1 MHINFR
7 QILLITL
14 LMFPASSALPAGL
27 MQDTSAL
34 SLQDQVKKEFLHAW
48 KAYEKYAWGHD
59 DLCPLSKT
67 YRDWYSG
74 TILMTMVDS
83 YDTMV
88 LMGLNEEAEKT
99 KAYIVENL
107 SFDKDI
113 YVKNFE
119 ITIRLLGGLISGYEL
134 SGDDR
139 LLKLAEDL
147 GKRLLPVFNSPTGM
161 PYTFVNLKT
170 GAVKGPETNPA
181 EIGTLL
187 LEFGQLSRHTH
198 DSVYFNK
205 AKNAVRGIYSR
216 RSAIGLVGESINV
229 ETGKWLNTS
238 SHISGCIDSYYEYLL
253 KAAILFGDSECME
266 MWNSS
271 IASINKYLAD
281 ERENGLWYGY
291 ADMLTGKRTETYF
304 GALDAFFP
312 AVLSLSGDLKRGERL
327 MESAFKMW
335 NVCSVEPEVFDY
347 SDMQVKHP
355 GYPLRPEI
363 IESAYYLSHFTKNP
377 KYAEMGRKMW
387 GDFVR
392 FCRTEEAYAALKN
405 VCTKENSDKMES
417 FLFAEVFKYYYLLFS
432 DPGKFDFEKYIFNT
446 EAHPLK
452 RKFN

>member
-1 MHINFR
+1 MLINFKLF
-7 QILLITL
+7 LLITA
-14 LMFPASSALPAGL
+14 LMVSTSSAMPAVR
-27 MQDTSAL
+27 MQDTSAVSL
-34 SLQDQVKKEFLHAW
+34 SDQVKKEFLHAW

-59 DLCPLSKT
+59 DLRPLSKT

-74 TILMTMVDS
+74 TLLMTMVDS

-99 KAYIVENL
+99 KAYIIENL

-119 ITIRLLGGLISGYEL
+119 ITIRMLGGLISGYEL
-134 SGDDR
+134 SGDSR

-147 GKRLLPVFNSPTGM
+147 GKRLLPAFNSPTGM

-170 GAVKGPETNPA
+170 GAVQGPETNPA

-187 LEFGQLSRHTH
+187 LEFGQLSRHTG
-198 DSVYFNK
+198 DTVYFHK
-205 AKNAVRGIYSR
+205 AKNAIRGIYSR
-216 RSAIGLVGESINV
+216 RSPLGLVGESINV
-229 ETGKWLNTS
+229 ETGKFINTS
-238 SHISGCIDSYYEYLL
+238 SHISGGIDSYYEYLL
-253 KAAILFGDSECME
+253 KAAILFGDKECLE

-281 ERENGLWYGY
+281 EKGNSLWYGY
-291 ADMLTGKRTETYF
+291 ADMYTGKRTETYY

-312 AVLSLSGDLKRGERL
+312 AVLALSGDLKTGERL
-327 MESAFKMW
+327 MQSAFNMW

-347 SDMQVKHP
+347 SVMQVKHP

-363 IESAYYLSHFTKNP
+363 IESAYYLSHFTKNY
-377 KYAEMGRKMW
+377 KYVEMGGKMW
-387 GDFVR
+387 NDFVR
-392 FCRTEEAYAALKN
+392 YCRTDEAYAALKN
-405 VCTKENSDKMES
+405 VCTKENSDNMQS
-417 FLFAEVFKYYYLLFS
+417 FLFAETFKYYYLLFS

-452 RKFN
+452 RKIN